1 MQDADSILFD
11 TSALRRWK
19 RGRTMFA
26 QMSGPSNP
34 LVMLAPLLVADLV
47 RRRVA
52 VITTTAG
59 TSGAQAA
66 KAATALIPIVF
77 GVPEVSRQY
86 GGLVRGRLLCCFMCG
101 PAPPLDFGLG
111 AALTAY
117 PRLYLGCRTQ
127 HVRLPWSPMDCYY
140 RQRSL
145 GGARSRASPDTVR
158 DYGGR
163 FDVRERQTQT
173 IHQSAYAGSR
183 LKPADAWEGAVLH
196 AGLPA
201 VSGRKPAVRCA
212 RINPEEGNENVI

>member
-86 GGLVRGRLLCCFMCG
+86 GGLVRGRLLCCFMRSGTAARFRPGGG
-101 PAPPLDFGLG
+101 PHRISSTLPGLPNSACPPSVVPDGL
-111 AALTAY
+111 LLSPKVFRRRTFT
-117 PRLYLGCRTQ
+117 RLSRHSAGLR
-127 HVRLPWSPMDCYY
+127 
-140 RQRSL
+140 RSL
-145 GGARSRASPDTVR
+145 RRARKTDTNHTPV
-158 DYGGR
+158 G
-163 FDVRERQTQT
+163 VCREQ
-173 IHQSAYAGSR
+173 A
-183 LKPADAWEGAVLH
+183 
-196 AGLPA
+196 
-201 VSGRKPAVRCA
+201 
-212 RINPEEGNENVI
+212 